1 MALFALA
8 GIPWLAGLIGGL
20 FTSLF
25 TFFASY
31 MTKRFAILVTA
42 IAVIVGL
49 TTTLF
54 NGLYGLVGALN
65 LLMPPELLGALGH
78 VMPSGG
84 LACVTVLLTAKM
96 ARYAYDWNIKIIQY
110 KLF

>member
-20 FTSLF
+20 FTSAF
-25 TFFASY
+25 TFFAQY
-31 MTKRFAILVTA
+31 MTKRFAIIAASVVAIVT
-42 IAVIVGL
+42 L

-54 NGLYGLVGALN
+54 NGLYGLVGTLN
-65 LLMPPELLGALGH
+65 LVLPPEIVGIAGH
-78 VMPSGG
+78 VMPTNG
-84 LACVTVLLTAKM
+84 LACVTVLLSAKM